1 MGKLRTV
8 DHKDFTYDNTMRW
21 TVNPDEEFLR
31 AMAASIISQA
41 VEDWIG
47 LIRFEE
53 KCKALGWDPV
63 KKSEHRQYLC
73 GASGLAE
80 IRSFFRSDWGETLC
94 AVLDLDPEVIL
105 RRLEKWLRDYQENDV
120 IPKYI
125 HQAAAQRREE
135 KKCSTRKK
143 STAN

>member
-8 DHKDFTYDNTMRW
+8 DHKDYTYDNTMRY

-53 KCKALGWDPV
+53 KCKTVESTKLQG
-63 KKSEHRQYLC
+63 EYRQYLC
-73 GASGLAE
+73 GSANHIE
-80 IRSFFRSDWGETLC
+80 IRQFFHSDWGETLC
-94 AVLDLDPEVIL
+94 GLIDLEPHVIL
-105 RRLEKWLRDYQENDV
+105 QRLEKWLYDYREDGV
-120 IPKYI
+120 VPRYI
-125 HQAAAQRREE
+125 HQVADQRREE
-135 KKCSTRKK
+135 KKCSTRKT
-143 STAN
+143 STAR